1 MNGLIMN
8 GAIVA
13 SGNKSVENIQH
24 RIYEVRGL
32 QVMLDR
38 DLAELY
44 GVETRVLNQAV
55 KRNIERFPSDFLFR
69 LSKKEWDHLKSQIVI
84 SNNTLKNIDNEA
96 VEQKDSDWKS
106 HPVITG
112 RGGDRALPYAFTE
125 LGVAMLSSVL
135 RSDTAIQVNIN
146 IMRAFVMI
154 RQAFSALQSTNLR
167 VEQLSLSM
175 KELSTRLEESL
186 RNQND
191 INSEQERTNEE
202 IAVQIEMIND
212 VLDQLRTT
220 PPPPAKPIGFK
231 VSSSD

>member
-1 MNGLIMN
+1 MNEVIEL
-8 GAIVA
+8 
-13 SGNKSVENIQH
+13 KSDKSLESIQQNIH
-24 RIYEVRGL
+24 MVRGQ

-38 DLAELY
+38 DLAVLY

-55 KRNIERFPSDFLFR
+55 KRNIDRFPKDFLFR
-69 LSKKEWDHLKSQIVI
+69 LTKQEWECLKSQFVI
-84 SNNTLKNIDNEA
+84 SNDNTEVVGNKPVGKI
-96 VEQKDSDWKS
+96 DSDWKLQS
-106 HPVITG
+106 VISG

-135 RSDTAIQVNIN
+135 RSETAIQVNIN

-154 RQAFSALQSTNLR
+154 RQAVSAWQATNLR

-175 KELSTRLEESL
+175 KELGAHLEEAL

-191 INSEQERTNEE
+191 INKQQERANEE

-212 VLDQLRTT
+212 VLDQMRTSPT
-220 PPPPAKPIGFK
+220 PPTNPIGFK

>member
-1 MNGLIMN
+1 MN
-8 GAIVA
+8 GAIVI
-13 SGNKSVENIQH
+13 SGDNSVESIQH
-24 RIYEVRGL
+24 RIYEVRGQ

-69 LSKKEWDHLKSQIVI
+69 LSKNEWELLKSQIVI
-84 SNNTLKNIDNEA
+84 SKNILKNIDNEC
-96 VEQKDSDWKS
+96 VEQDESDRKS
-106 HPVITG
+106 QSVMTG
-112 RGGDRALPYAFTE
+112 RGGDRALPNAFTE

-154 RQAFSALQSTNLR
+154 GQALSTWQSTNLR

-175 KELSTRLEESL
+175 KELNTRLEESL

-191 INSEQERTNEE
+191 INCEQERTNEE

-220 PPPPAKPIGFK
+220 PTPPAKPIGFK